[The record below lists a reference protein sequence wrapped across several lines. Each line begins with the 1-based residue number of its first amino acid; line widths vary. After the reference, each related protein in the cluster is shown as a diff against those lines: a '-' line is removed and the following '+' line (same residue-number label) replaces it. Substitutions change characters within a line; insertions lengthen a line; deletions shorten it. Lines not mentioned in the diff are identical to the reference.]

1 LTENVKDNNGNEDD
15 AMILEA
21 NQIDINFINNVNAIV
36 DKHISENEFNVDIL
50 CTHIGMSRTSFY
62 NKLKSLTGQPPADY
76 IRNRKIEKAKMML
89 LKTNLTIMEIAEKC
103 GFYEAKYF
111 REVFK
116 KNVGVSPKQY
126 RNEERNI
133 QTQTKQ
139 P

>member
-1 LTENVKDNNGNEDD
+1 
-15 AMILEA
+15 
-21 NQIDINFINNVNAIV
+21 
-36 DKHISENEFNVDIL
+36 
-50 CTHIGMSRTSFY
+50 MSRTSFY

-126 RNEERNI
+126 RNEEREK